1 MPVSG
6 CMDREALEATARA
19 LAAPGKGILAAD
31 ESTPTMGKRL
41 AQLGLPNEP
50 GLRREFRETL
60 FTAPGMEQ
68 HISGVILFD
77 ETLRQAASD
86 GRGMAEILESQGV
99 IPGIKVDGGAHPMD
113 DAPGEKLTAGLDD
126 LAGRCAE
133 YYELGARFDKWRAV
147 ITVGEGLP
155 TSPCVQANAD
165 ALADYARISQE
176 AGLVPIVEPEVLMDG
191 THSIGRCYK
200 VTECTLNRVFSA
212 LADRGVHL
220 PGILLKPNM
229 VISAS
234 DAANRAGVDEVASET
249 LRCLK
254 ATVPADVPGIMCL
267 SGGQS
272 EVEATAH
279 LNMMN
284 VQGGGPWELSFS
296 YGRALQQ
303 SALQTWG
310 GDAANCAAAQAG
322 FVQRARLN
330 GAARYGRY
338 AAGME
343 A

>member
-1 MPVSG
+1 MVVHFCTPGS
-6 CMDREALEATARA
+6 LTTA
-19 LAAPGKGILAAD
+19 
-31 ESTPTMGKRL
+31 
-41 AQLGLPNEP
+41 
-50 GLRREFRETL
+50 
-60 FTAPGMEQ
+60 GMEK

-77 ETLRQAASD
+77 ETLRQSASD
-86 GRGMAEILESQGV
+86 SRGMAEILQSKGV

-113 DAPGEKLTAGLDD
+113 DAPGEKLTTGLVG
-126 LAGRCAE
+126 LAERCAE

-147 ITVGEGLP
+147 ITIGDGLP
-155 TSPCVQANAD
+155 TSPSVQGNAD

-254 ATVPADVPGIMCL
+254 ATVPAEVPGIMFL

-279 LNMMN
+279 LDAMN
-284 VQGGGPWELSFS
+284 AQGGGPWELSFS

-303 SALQTWG
+303 SALYAWG
-310 GDAANCAAAQAG
+310 GDSANCTAAQAA
-322 FVQRARLN
+322 FLHRARLN

-338 AAGME
+338 ATEME
-343 A
+343 AEA

>member
-1 MPVSG
+1 
-6 CMDREALEATARA
+6 MDREALEATARA

-60 FTAPGMEQ
+60 FTALGMEQ

-77 ETLRQAASD
+77 ETLRQVASD
-86 GRGMAEILESQGV
+86 GRGMAALLESKGV

-113 DAPGEKLTAGLDD
+113 DAPGEKLTAGLDG
-126 LAGRCAE
+126 LAERCAE
-133 YYELGARFDKWRAV
+133 YYEHGARFDKWRAV
-147 ITVGEGLP
+147 ITIGDGLP
-155 TSPCVQANAD
+155 TSPSVQGNVD
-165 ALADYARISQE
+165 ALADYARISQD

-191 THSIGRCYK
+191 THPISRCYEI
-200 VTECTLNRVFSA
+200 TECTLNRVFGA

-234 DAANRAGVDEVASET
+234 DAPDRAGVDEVARET

-254 ATVPADVPGIMCL
+254 ATVPAEVPGIMFL

-279 LNMMN
+279 LNAMN
-284 VQGGGPWELSFS
+284 AQGGGPWELSFS

-303 SALQTWG
+303 SALQVWG
-310 GDAANCAAAQAG
+310 GDASNCAAAQAA

-338 AAGME
+338 VAEME

>member
-1 MPVSG
+1 ME
-6 CMDREALEATARA
+6 REALEATARA

-86 GRGMAEILESQGV
+86 GRGMTEILRAKGV
-99 IPGIKVDGGAHPMD
+99 IPGIKVDGGAQPME
-113 DAPGEKLTAGLDD
+113 DAPGEKLTAGLDG
-126 LAGRCAE
+126 LAERCAE

-147 ITVGEGLP
+147 ITIGDGLP
-155 TSPCVQANAD
+155 TSPSVQGNAD

-191 THSIGRCYK
+191 THTIGRCYEIS
-200 VTECTLNRVFSA
+200 ECTLNRVFGA

-234 DAANRAGVDEVASET
+234 DAKARAGVDEVASET

-254 ATVPADVPGIMCL
+254 ATVPVEVPGIMFL

-279 LNMMN
+279 LNAMN
-284 VQGGGPWELSFS
+284 AAGGGPWELSFS

-303 SALQTWG
+303 SALQAWG
-310 GDAANCAAAQAG
+310 GETANCAAAQAA
-322 FVQRARLN
+322 FLQRARLG

-338 AAGME
+338 AAEME